1 MLSELLVILK
11 ALPLVEKAIGGGVAL
26 VLVALSVWVGYH
38 YSRTF
43 GGFLGLSVVLLVVG
57 AVIGFYVARRG
68 VQEVRGSNGL
78 LN

>member
-26 VLVALSVWVGYH
+26 VLVALSIWVAYH

-43 GGFLGLSVVLLVVG
+43 GGFLGLSVVLLVIG
-57 AVIGFYVARRG
+57 AAAGFYVARRG
-68 VQEVRGSNGL
+68 VQVVNGKSGL

>member
-11 ALPLVEKAIGGGVAL
+11 ALPLVEKSIIGGVLAILAAL
-26 VLVALSVWVGYH
+26 AVWLGYH

-43 GGFLGLSVVLLVVG
+43 GGFLGLSIVLLVVG
-57 AVIGFYVARRG
+57 IGVGFYIARRG
-68 VQEVRGSNGL
+68 AQVVRGSDGL